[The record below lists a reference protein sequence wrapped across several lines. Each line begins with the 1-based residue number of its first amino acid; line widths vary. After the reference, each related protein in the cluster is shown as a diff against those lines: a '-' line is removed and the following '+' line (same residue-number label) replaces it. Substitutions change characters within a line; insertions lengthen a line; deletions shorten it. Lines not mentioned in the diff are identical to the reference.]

1 MKESKSKKTLNSKK
15 KAHLTAIV
23 DSLFIFLLIVGLAII
38 LSNGKGG
45 QNANNEQAKLS
56 FLESQKYITT
66 TQMKLLFKQAQKDQ
80 VPIDFIKKLNH
91 KKVVSDKT
99 GYEYKVKLIHLNGD
113 LPSIKFKKILKQGKP
128 VLNRD
133 WAKIHK

>member
-1 MKESKSKKTLNSKK
+1 MKESKSKKTSNSKK
-15 KAHLTAIV
+15 KAHFTAIL

-38 LSNGKGG
+38 LSNGKGS
-45 QNANNEQAKLS
+45 QNANNEQAELS

-113 LPSIKFKKILKQGKP
+113 LPSIKFKKISKQGKP